1 MDRTLLRAFAYLKP
15 HRNIAVGGFV
25 SLALMTV
32 ATLASPLVLRYI
44 IDRGITGRSA
54 RAIAIGA
61 VLLVLVAVFRGFFQF
76 LQGYLSE
83 RAAQNVAFDMRND
96 IFGKLQSLSFS
107 YYDRSQTGQLMTRL
121 TSDVDM
127 VRQIFGQ
134 GILQAITGILTL
146 IGTAIILLLLDW
158 RLALVALAT
167 VPVIVVVLGRFMG
180 GLRPRFMAVQA
191 KLSALNTVLQENI
204 AGIRVVQSFAREP
217 YEVARYEVVNEDLRD
232 ENVSVFKAIS
242 IAFPLLF
249 FVSNL
254 GSAAVVWVGGVEVIG
269 RSLSIG
275 TLVAFNTYLVFLT
288 MPLLMLGFIATGISR
303 ATASTH
309 RIYEVLDAEAEVREK
324 PDAIDLPP
332 IKGRVEFDHVQF
344 RYVGSES
351 DVLCDVSLLAEP
363 GQTIAL
369 VGTTGSGKS
378 SVISLIPRFYD
389 VREGRVTIDG
399 HDVRDVTLDSLRRQV
414 GIVLQETTLF
424 SGSISDNI
432 AFGLPNAS
440 LADIQA
446 AARAAQ
452 VDEFIEGL
460 PMKYDTLI
468 GERGIGLS
476 GGQQQRIAIA
486 RTLLLDPKVLIL
498 DDSTSSVDA
507 ETEHKIL
514 EQLDHLMEGRT
525 SFVIAQRISTV
536 MRADVI
542 VVLDGGRIVAKG
554 THDEVLASS
563 ALYGEIVDSQLRH
576 DVPAGPGDAKFDA
589 RTERTG
595 RVVEPEGGL

>member
-1 MDRTLLRAFAYLKP
+1 MDRTLFRAFSYLKP
-15 HRNIAVGGFV
+15 HWKTAAGGFI
-25 SLALMTV
+25 SLILMTGG
-32 ATLASPLVLRYI
+32 TLAGPLVLRYI
-44 IDRGITGRSA
+44 IDRGISGRSS
-54 RAIAIGA
+54 RAIVIGA
-61 VLLVLVAVFRGFFQF
+61 VLLVAVAVFRGLFQF
-76 LQGYLSE
+76 LQGYLAE
-83 RAAQNVAFDMRND
+83 RTAQNVAFDMRND

-121 TSDVDM
+121 TSDVDI

-134 GILQAITGILTL
+134 AILQAVNGILTL
-146 IGTAIILLLLDW
+146 IGVATILVVLNW
-158 RLALVALAT
+158 GLALVALAT
-167 VPVIVVVLGRFMG
+167 IPLIVGVLGRFMS
-180 GLRPRFMAVQA
+180 GLRPRFLAVQA

-217 YEVARYEVVNEDLRD
+217 YEIARYEVVNTDLRD
-232 ENVSVFKAIS
+232 QNVSVFRAIS
-242 IAFPLLF
+242 TAFPLLF

-254 GSAAVVWVGGVEVIG
+254 GSVAVVWVGGALVIG

-275 TLVAFNTYLVFLT
+275 TLVAFNTYLIFLT

-303 ATASTH
+303 ATASSH
-309 RIYEVLDAEAEVREK
+309 RIYEVLDAESEVREK
-324 PDAIDLPP
+324 PGARDLPP
-332 IKGRVEFDHVQF
+332 VKGRVELDHVRF
-344 RYVGSES
+344 RYVGSEN
-351 DVLCDVSLLAEP
+351 DVLHDVSLVAEP
-363 GQTIAL
+363 GDTIAL

-389 VREGRVTIDG
+389 VREGRVLIDG

-424 SGSISDNI
+424 SGTIRDNI

-440 LADIQA
+440 LARIEA

-452 VDEFIEGL
+452 ISDFIEGL
-460 PMKYDTLI
+460 PERYDTPI

-507 ETEHKIL
+507 ETESRIL
-514 EQLDHLMEGRT
+514 HQLDQLMEGRT

-536 MRADVI
+536 MRAKTI
-542 VVLDGGRIVAKG
+542 LVLDAGEIVARG
-554 THDEVLASS
+554 THDEVLATS

-576 DVPAGPGDAKFDA
+576 DVPASLGDS
-589 RTERTG
+589 
-595 RVVEPEGGL
+595 LL